1 MLNAQRSAGG
11 GRWEAAGSRQ
21 EAGPA
26 RPAQTRRAGGKV
38 VCVTG
43 VRRGECRAVAAV
55 HGAVV
60 GGKGK
65 VGQGRCLPR
74 MLGAGTGALVM
85 GSTRDERLRRGEAAV
100 WGAGPLAVR

>member
-1 MLNAQRSAGG
+1 MAIPRTGLAWVNLVCLLLILIAFECTNIWWPANA
-11 GRWEAAGSRQ
+11 
-21 EAGPA
+21 
-26 RPAQTRRAGGKV
+26 
-38 VCVTG
+38 CVTG

-60 GGKGK
+60 GARGK
-65 VGQGRCLPR
+65 VGQGRCLPL